1 MEKEEGFSRT
11 GRPFV
16 KYVSQNILGTI
27 GVSAY
32 ILADTFFIS
41 QSEGADGITAL
52 NLVLPVYSLI
62 FAIGSM
68 IGVGSATRF
77 ALGRARGDEKADRYF
92 SNAVFWAILLGICFM
107 IPGMGMPDKVLS
119 LLGGDARIVEVGTE
133 YTRIF
138 LFYSPFFMLNYIF
151 NAFVRNDGDPSLAM
165 AATMS
170 SSLFNIVMD
179 YVLIFPCGLG
189 MSGAALATGLSPV
202 VGMTICGLHFFS
214 KKNTVTFRWK
224 RPTRVL
230 SCEILP
236 AGCSGFYGRDVFRCD
251 DHGI

>member
-119 LLGGDARIVEVGTE
+119 LLGGDARI
-133 YTRIF
+133 
-138 LFYSPFFMLNYIF
+138 
-151 NAFVRNDGDPSLAM
+151 SLGRY
-165 AATMS
+165 
-170 SSLFNIVMD
+170 NI
-179 YVLIFPCGLG
+179 C
-189 MSGAALATGLSPV
+189 
-202 VGMTICGLHFFS
+202 
-214 KKNTVTFRWK
+214 
-224 RPTRVL
+224 
-230 SCEILP
+230 
-236 AGCSGFYGRDVFRCD
+236 RDF
-251 DHGI
+251 